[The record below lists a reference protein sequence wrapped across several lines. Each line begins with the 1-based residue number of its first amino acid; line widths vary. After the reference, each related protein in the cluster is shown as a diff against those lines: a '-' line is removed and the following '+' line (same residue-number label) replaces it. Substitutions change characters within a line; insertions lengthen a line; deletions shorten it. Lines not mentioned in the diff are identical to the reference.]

1 MQTEFKLRRWNRIAI
16 LTVDNGEDHT
26 KPTTLDLAA
35 WDSLG
40 RALDE
45 LEAEEWDGLLLTGKP
60 FVFCAGADISMF
72 EAARGPEDALRI
84 TRRGHEELLRLR
96 ALPFPTVAAI
106 NGACIGGGVE
116 LALHADARTIAASVR
131 HFASPECFLG
141 IVPGW
146 GGTQLIPRLVGARAA
161 VQFVVANAMERNR
174 MIDAKQAFE
183 LGFAD
188 RLLEPV
194 EFVDESLAYL
204 QELIAAGGMQRADAD
219 LSDVAEV
226 CRKARANLDASIHG
240 AAPAPYKALDLIE
253 GAAGWSLEEGYR
265 QEEQASAELGLTRQA
280 QASIYAFGL
289 TQFRAKRP
297 LGLDA
302 QPRTIRKVGVVGAGL
317 MATQIA
323 TLLLKRLEVPIAMRD
338 LSREVVDRAVTE
350 VGSGQK
356 GSRAAFLA
364 SLVTGTTGWDGFADC
379 DLVIEA
385 VFEELSVKHDVL
397 RALEQAVGPECVI
410 ATNTSSLS
418 LAAMASVLERPER
431 FVGIHFFNPVAVM
444 PLVELIRAEH
454 TGDEALA
461 TAAAVVRKL
470 RKTGV
475 VVADAPGFVVNR
487 MFARMSSVLNE
498 ALDHGTPVDVTD
510 DAMLRLGMPMAPSV
524 LVRMVG
530 PRIANH
536 VLHTMHDAYPDRFR
550 LSATLD
556 ALAAGADEPV
566 VVEERP
572 SSADE
577 RRRLGGAAKGEGA
590 GSAGDEAGEVQL
602 AVLEA
607 LADEAARILDGGVV
621 AEAADIDT
629 CMILG
634 AGWPFWLGGITKYLD
649 QTGISERIA
658 GRELGTP
665 RAEAMV

>member
-1 MQTEFKLRRWNRIAI
+1 MRTEFKLRRWNRIAL

-40 RALDE
+40 RAVDE

-60 FVFCAGADISMF
+60 FVFCAGADIAMF
-72 EAARGPEDALRI
+72 EAARTPDDARTI
-84 TRRGHEELLRLR
+84 TGRGHEELSRLR
-96 ALPFPTVAAI
+96 DLPFPTVAAI

-116 LALHADARTIAASVR
+116 LALHCHARTIASNVR

-141 IVPGW
+141 IIPGW
-146 GGTQLIPRLVGARAA
+146 GGTQLIPRLVGARTA
-161 VQFVVANAMERNR
+161 VKFVVENAIERNR
-174 MIDAKQAFE
+174 MIDAAKAHE

-188 RLLEPV
+188 RLLAPV

-204 QELIAAGGMQRADAD
+204 LELIEAGGLQRDDAD

-226 CRKARANLDASIHG
+226 TRRARANLDASLHG

-253 GAAGWSLEEGYR
+253 GAAVWSLDEGYR
-265 QEEQASAELGLTRQA
+265 MEEETSAELGLTRQA
-280 QASIYAFGL
+280 EASIYAFSL

-297 LGLDA
+297 LPLDA
-302 QPRTIRKVGVVGAGL
+302 EPRRIRKVGVVGAGL

-323 TLLLKRLEVPIAMRD
+323 TLVLKRLEVPIVMRD
-338 LSREVVDRAVTE
+338 VSQEIVDRAVKE
-350 VGSGQK
+350 VGAAQK
-356 GSRAAFLA
+356 GPRAAFLA
-364 SLVTGTTGWDGFADC
+364 SIVSGTTSWDGFADC

-385 VFEELSVKHDVL
+385 VFEEMRVKHEVL
-397 RALEQAVGPECVI
+397 RGLEAVVPAECVI

-418 LAAMASVLERPER
+418 LGEMASALERSER
-431 FVGIHFFNPVAVM
+431 LVGVHFFNPVAVM
-444 PLVELIRAEH
+444 PLVELIRAEQ

-461 TAAAVVRKL
+461 TAAALVRKL

-475 VVADAPGFVVNR
+475 LVKDAPGFVVNR
-487 MFARMSSVLNE
+487 IFARMTSVLNE
-498 ALDHGTPVDVTD
+498 ALDHGTGVDATD
-510 DAMLRLGMPMAPSV
+510 EAMLRLGMPMAPSV
-524 LVRMVG
+524 LLQMVG

-536 VLHTMHDAYPDRFR
+536 VLHTLHDAYPDRFR

-556 ALAAGADEPV
+556 ALAEGRDGPV

-572 SSADE
+572 STVD
-577 RRRLGGAAKGEGA
+577 
-590 GSAGDEAGEVQL
+590 EVQT

-607 LADEAARILDGGVV
+607 LADEVARMLDDRVV
-621 AEAADIDT
+621 AEAADVDT

-649 QTGISERIA
+649 QTGISERVV
-658 GRELGTP
+658 GRVLGEP
-665 RAEAMV
+665 REPAPVLDAHR

>member
-1 MQTEFKLRRWNRIAI
+1 VLN
-16 LTVDNGEDHT
+16 
-26 KPTTLDLAA
+26 LAA
-35 WDSLG
+35 WDSVA

-45 LEAEEWDGLLLTGKP
+45 LESGDWEGLLLTGKP
-60 FVFCAGADISMF
+60 FVFCAGAVIAMF
-72 EAARGPEDALRI
+72 EAARGREDALEI
-84 TRRGHEELLRLR
+84 TRRGHEQLLRLR

-106 NGACIGGGVE
+106 NGACLGGGVE
-116 LALHADARTIAASVR
+116 LALHTDARTIAANVR

-141 IVPGW
+141 IIPGW

-161 VQFVVANAMERNR
+161 VRFVVTNAMERNR
-174 MIDAKQAFE
+174 MIDARQAFE

-204 QELIAAGGMQRADAD
+204 RGLIEAGGVERADAD
-219 LSDVAEV
+219 LADAAEV
-226 CRKARANLDASIHG
+226 CRKARSNLDAQVHG
-240 AAPAPYKALDLIE
+240 AAPAPYRALDLIE

-265 QEEQASAELGLTRQA
+265 AEEEAAADLSVTRQA
-280 QASIYAFGL
+280 EASLYAFGL
-289 TQFRAKRP
+289 TQFRARKP
-297 LGLDA
+297 LGLA
-302 QPRTIRKVGVVGAGL
+302 AEPRPVRKVGVVGAGL

-323 TLLLKRLEVPIAMRD
+323 TLLLKRLEVPIVLRD
-338 LSREVVDRAVTE
+338 LSDDVVQRAVGE
-350 VGSGQK
+350 VGAAQK
-356 GSRAAFLA
+356 GPRAGFLA
-364 SLVTGTTGWDGFADC
+364 SLVRGTTGWDGFEDC

-385 VFEELSVKHDVL
+385 VFEEMAVKHEVL
-397 RALEQAVGPECVI
+397 RALEPAVPAECVI

-418 LAAMASVLERPER
+418 LAEMASTLERPER

-444 PLVELIRAEH
+444 PLVELIRAER

-510 DAMLRLGMPMAPSV
+510 EAMLRLGMPMAPSV
-524 LVRMVG
+524 LVQMVG
-530 PRIANH
+530 PRVANH
-536 VLHTMHDAYPDRFR
+536 VLHTMHAAYPERFR
-550 LSATLD
+550 LSSTLD
-556 ALAAGADEPV
+556 ALADGADEPV

-577 RRRLGGAAKGEGA
+577 V
-590 GSAGDEAGEVQL
+590 EA

-607 LADEAARILDGGVV
+607 LADEARHILDDGVV

-634 AGWPFWLGGITKYLD
+634 AGWPFWLGGITKFLD
-649 QTGISERIA
+649 QTGVSERVV
-658 GRELGTP
+658 GRQLGTSTAP
-665 RAEAMV
+665 AAAT

>member
-26 KPTTLDLAA
+26 KPTTLNLAA

-385 VFEELSVKHDVL
+385 VFESLPVKHELFAKLD
-397 RALEQAVGPECVI
+397 RICPEQTIFAS
-410 ATNTSSLS
+410 NTSTISITEIAGGS
-418 LAAMASVLERPER
+418 GRADR
-431 FVGIHFFNPVAVM
+431 FVGMHFCLPAQLMKLIEMSPGLNTSEETFARAWAVAEAMGQKPV
-444 PLVELIRAEH
+444 
-454 TGDEALA
+454 
-461 TAAAVVRKL
+461 
-470 RKTGV
+470 KTQ
-475 VVADAPGFVVNR
+475 DTPGFV
-487 MFARMSSVLNE
+487 LNYF
-498 ALDHGTPVDVTD
+498 LIPFNN
-510 DAMLRLGMPMAPSV
+510 DAIRL
-524 LVRMVG
+524 
-530 PRIANH
+530 
-536 VLHTMHDAYPDRFR
+536 
-550 LSATLD
+550 
-556 ALAAGADEPV
+556 
-566 VVEERP
+566 VEQ
-572 SSADE
+572 
-577 RRRLGGAAKGEGA
+577 G
-590 GSAGDEAGEVQL
+590 
-602 AVLEA
+602 
-607 LADEAARILDGGVV
+607 V
-621 AEAADIDT
+621 AEPADIDLAIKT
-629 CMILG
+629 AMGYAMGPMELLDLVGMDTQKLLCEAMHGITHEPRAACPPLVKKMIA
-634 AGWPFWLGGITKYLD
+634 AGWLGKK
-649 QTGISERIA
+649 S
-658 GRELGTP
+658 GRGFHTYQDSKMFG
-665 RAEAMV
+665 A

>member
-1 MQTEFKLRRWNRIAI
+1 MPEQTEFKLRRWNRIAI

-26 KPTTLDLAA
+26 KPTVLNLAA

-45 LEAEEWDGLLLTGKP
+45 LESGEWDGLLLTGKP
-60 FVFCAGADISMF
+60 FVFCAGADIAMF
-72 EAARGPEDALRI
+72 EAAQGPQDALTI
-84 TRRGHEELLRLR
+84 TRRGHEELARLA

-116 LALHADARTIAASVR
+116 LALHCDARTIASNVR

-141 IVPGW
+141 IIPGW
-146 GGTQLIPRLVGARAA
+146 GGTQVIPRLVGARTA
-161 VQFVVANAMERNR
+161 VKLIVENAMERNK
-174 MIDAKQAFE
+174 MIDGKTAFE

-204 QELIAAGGMQRADAD
+204 EELIASGFERQPAD
-219 LSDVAEV
+219 LADVAEV
-226 CRKARANLDASIHG
+226 CRKARANLDASVHG
-240 AAPAPYKALDLIE
+240 AAPAPYRALDLIE
-253 GAAGWSLEEGYR
+253 GSAVWSLEEGYR
-265 QEEQASAELGLTRQA
+265 MEEQASAELSATRQSE
-280 QASIYAFGL
+280 ASLYAFGL
-289 TQFRAKRP
+289 VQFRAKRK
-297 LGLDA
+297 LELA
-302 QPRTIRKVGVVGAGL
+302 AEPRRVRKVGVVGAGL

-323 TLLLKRLEVPIAMRD
+323 TLLLKRLEVPIVLRD
-338 LSREVVDRAVTE
+338 LSQEVVDRAVAD
-350 VGSGQK
+350 VGKAQK
-356 GSRAAFLA
+356 GPRAGFLA
-364 SLVTGTTGWDGFADC
+364 SLVSGTTEWDGFADC

-385 VFEELSVKHDVL
+385 VFEEMSVKHEVL
-397 RALEQAVGPECVI
+397 RALEQVVSPECVI

-418 LAAMASVLERPER
+418 LAEMASALARPER

-444 PLVELIRAEH
+444 PLVELIRAEP

-487 MFARMSSVLNE
+487 LFARMSSVLNE

-510 DAMLRLGMPMAPSV
+510 EAMLRLGMPMAPSV
-524 LVRMVG
+524 LLQMVG
-530 PRIANH
+530 PRVANH
-536 VLHTMHDAYPDRFR
+536 VLHTMHAAYPERFR

-556 ALAAGADEPV
+556 ALADGAEEPV
-566 VVEERP
+566 VLDDRP

-577 RRRLGGAAKGEGA
+577 
-590 GSAGDEAGEVQL
+590 VQQ

-607 LADEAARILDGGVV
+607 LADEAAHMLDDGVV

-634 AGWPFWLGGITKYLD
+634 AGWPFWLGGITKFLD
-649 QTGISERIA
+649 QNGISERVA
-658 GRELGTP
+658 GRTLGPAT
-665 RAEAMV
+665 AIATA

>member
-1 MQTEFKLRRWNRIAI
+1 MSSEQTEFKLRRWNRIAI

-26 KPTTLDLAA
+26 KPTVINLAA

-60 FVFCAGADISMF
+60 FVFCAGADIAMF
-72 EAARGPEDALRI
+72 QAARGPQDALTI
-84 TRRGHEELLRLR
+84 TRRGHEELARLA

-116 LALHADARTIAASVR
+116 LALHCDARTIAANVR
-131 HFASPECFLG
+131 HFSSPEVFLG
-141 IVPGW
+141 IIPGW
-146 GGTQLIPRLVGARAA
+146 GGTQVIPRLVGARTA
-161 VQFVVANAMERNR
+161 VKLIVENPLDRNR
-174 MIDAKQAFE
+174 MIDAQTAHE
-183 LGFAD
+183 LGLAD

-204 QELIAAGGMQRADAD
+204 LELVAAGGVAREPAD
-219 LSDVAEV
+219 LADVAEV

-240 AAPAPYKALDLIE
+240 SAPAPYRALELIE
-253 GAAGWSLEEGYR
+253 GAAVWSLEEGYR
-265 QEEQASAELGLTRQA
+265 MEEETSAELSATRQSE
-280 QASIYAFGL
+280 ASLYAFDL
-289 TQFRAKRP
+289 VQFRARRP
-297 LGLDA
+297 LQLA
-302 QPRTIRKVGVVGAGL
+302 AEPRKVRKIGVVGAGL

-323 TLLLKRLEVPIAMRD
+323 TLLLKRLEVPIVLRD
-338 LSREVVDRAVTE
+338 LSQEVVDKAVAA
-350 VGSGQK
+350 VGAAQK
-356 GSRAAFLA
+356 GPRAGFLA
-364 SLVTGTTGWDGFADC
+364 SLVSGTTGWAGFEDC
-379 DLVIEA
+379 DLVVEA
-385 VFEELSVKHDVL
+385 VFEELSVKHEVL
-397 RALEQAVGPECVI
+397 RALEPVVSPECVI

-418 LAAMASVLERPER
+418 LAEMASALERPER

-444 PLVELIRAEH
+444 PLVELIRAER

-510 DAMLRLGMPMAPSV
+510 EAMLRLGMPMAPSV
-524 LVRMVG
+524 LVQMVG

-536 VLHTMHDAYPDRFR
+536 VLHTMHAAYPDRFR

-556 ALAAGADEPV
+556 ALADGAEEPV
-566 VVEERP
+566 VVEKRP

-577 RRRLGGAAKGEGA
+577 
-590 GSAGDEAGEVQL
+590 VQQ
-602 AVLEA
+602 AVLDA
-607 LADEAARILDGGVV
+607 LADEAAHILDDGVV

-649 QTGISERIA
+649 QTGVSERVA
-658 GRELGTP
+658 GRTLGP
-665 RAEAMV
+665 APAVVAA